1 MPLPYG
7 RLSAFYFAYFGLLG
21 AWLPYWGLYLQ
32 ELGHSAVAIGALSSA
47 VMATK
52 VVAPSLWGWLA
63 DRTGKRSFIIRLG
76 SFLAL
81 LIFLGVFYRS
91 DFWWLMAIVVGYS
104 FFWNAVLAQF
114 EVVTLSHLE
123 GQYHRYSLIRVWGS
137 VGFIVTV
144 AGVGAFLDYFSIGL
158 LPWIYVLLLGG
169 IWLSSLTVSEKPGS
183 DQRDQRE
190 SSLWTIVSSP
200 TVIAFLL
207 ICALLQ
213 VSHGPYYTFFSIHL
227 EALGYSKTVTGML
240 WSLGVLAEVVL
251 FLVMHRV
258 MAGFSLRN
266 IMLVSLTLSVLRWG
280 LIGYFADNAV
290 ILFFAQLMHAA
301 TFGSSHAVAV
311 ELVRRFFKG
320 YQGQGMALYSGVSF
334 GGGGA
339 LGAILSGLLWDFG
352 AEVTFLMA
360 VAASLVALVLAWVFL
375 QERRLTV

>member
-21 AWLPYWGLYLQ
+21 AWLPYWGLYLK

-123 GQYHRYSLIRVWGS
+123 GQYNRYSLIRVWGS

-360 VAASLVALVLAWVFL
+360 VAASLLALVLAWVFL